1 MSLGLS
7 AQLNALRS
15 AWGWTGVEFAE
26 VVSHSLLGHM
36 LVIDRLGT
44 FHYLDPDVGMVTP
57 LGDEAAAAAHM
68 ARDDVQV
75 VWRADA
81 LVDAAAARLGP
92 PAMGE
97 VYSLRPQA
105 MVAGD
110 YAHENLIRIDLV
122 DLIYLS
128 GEIARQTRDLPDG
141 AALNLKVEDRK

>member
-1 MSLGLS
+1 MSRELH
-7 AQLNALRS
+7 ALRS

-26 VVSHSLLGHM
+26 VITHSLMGHM
-36 LVIDRLGT
+36 LVTDRAGL
-44 FHYLDPDVGMVTP
+44 FHYLDPDVGVVTA

-68 ARDDVQV
+68 AREETQV

-81 LVDAAAARLGP
+81 LVEAAAARLGP

-128 GEIARQTRDLPDG
+128 GDIARQTRDLPEG
-141 AALNLKVEDRK
+141 APVNVKVED